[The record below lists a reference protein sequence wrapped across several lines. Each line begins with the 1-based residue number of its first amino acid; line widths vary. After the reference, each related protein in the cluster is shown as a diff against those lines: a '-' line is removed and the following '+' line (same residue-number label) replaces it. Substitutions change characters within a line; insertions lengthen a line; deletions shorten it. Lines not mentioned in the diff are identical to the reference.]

1 MFRAWTRLCRM
12 LLAVLLAMLVVVPA
26 VEAAVCLV
34 DDAAAHAIGDGAAQA
49 SQDDEGAA
57 GHGDDACAHGH
68 CHHGASHAPPRT
80 ALRAPLPPA
89 AAPQWP
95 EAALFA
101 SRAPDGLKRPP
112 RD

>member
-1 MFRAWTRLCRM
+1 MFRAWTRLRRT

-34 DDAAAHAIGDGAAQA
+34 EDATVHAVDDGAQPV
-49 SQDDEGAA
+49 QDDDGAA
-57 GHGDDACAHGH
+57 GHDDACAHGH

-80 ALRAPLPPA
+80 ALRAPVPHA

-95 EAALFA
+95 DAALFA